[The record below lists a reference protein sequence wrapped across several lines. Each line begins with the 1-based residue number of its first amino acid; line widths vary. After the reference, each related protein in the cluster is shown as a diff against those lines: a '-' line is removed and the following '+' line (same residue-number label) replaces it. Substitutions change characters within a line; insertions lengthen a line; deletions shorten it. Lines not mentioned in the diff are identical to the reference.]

1 MNAEKGDKC
10 CDITQESSLINGNRD
25 GKLFT
30 NSVLDVV
37 ERRPKERQGDPA
49 ARSASLG

>member
-10 CDITQESSLINGNRD
+10 GDITQESALINGNRG
-25 GKLFT
+25 GKLCT
-30 NSVLDVV
+30 NSVVEVV